1 MRPGRVNTYHNDPF
15 VAAPAN
21 NAFVIAL
28 SRFLPVVCTTV
39 VAGVVLT
46 ASLASHCFIPVFI
59 CPALLHRAVSIS
71 DPIYGDS
78 RANDRFSLVNE
89 YPFLVWEIVIFPFDG
104 RSKIT
109 EWRASIPNFFILAK
123 NFYYTTRYDPAFS
136 RQEISKFGVLRDE
149 MWYIKYDIKK
159 IMEREGLRVTLLC
172 VSSRWIANETGGSSK
187 VVEQWDLEIYT
198 LILLWRYVR
207 TGGKKNKIE
216 TGRPL
221 FPRPRIL
228 VKISRTTGDRHRKHS
243 HTTTALVVPSWT
255 TLSLKLD
262 DSLGLKGY
270 CKTTHSR
277 PIPLFFQTCH
287 VFFPSPSPSPFV
299 RSTWCRHHMV
309 IFLRKQI
316 CLRDRLDRRRQS
328 SCIIQQYFIS
338 DPRYSFLS
346 RVYTVRVHGDPVFVY
361 LYMINILI
369 EAWENIE
376 VKCRVHL
383 WIMKFLN
390 LSASYNSL
398 SNILDF

>member
-136 RQEISKFGVLRDE
+136 RQEISKFGVFRDE

-187 VVEQWDLEIYT
+187 VVEQWDLEIYA

-207 TGGKKNKIE
+207 TGGKKKQNRNRE
-216 TGRPL
+216 TFVSEAADISKNLTYNGGPPSKTFTYDDGFGGPFLDHPL
-221 FPRPRIL
+221 AQTRRFLRFKRIL
-228 VKISRTTGDRHRKHS
+228 
-243 HTTTALVVPSWT
+243 
-255 TLSLKLD
+255 
-262 DSLGLKGY
+262 
-270 CKTTHSR
+270 
-277 PIPLFFQTCH
+277 
-287 VFFPSPSPSPFV
+287 
-299 RSTWCRHHMV
+299 
-309 IFLRKQI
+309 
-316 CLRDRLDRRRQS
+316 
-328 SCIIQQYFIS
+328 
-338 DPRYSFLS
+338 
-346 RVYTVRVHGDPVFVY
+346 
-361 LYMINILI
+361 
-369 EAWENIE
+369 
-376 VKCRVHL
+376 
-383 WIMKFLN
+383 
-390 LSASYNSL
+390 
-398 SNILDF
+398 